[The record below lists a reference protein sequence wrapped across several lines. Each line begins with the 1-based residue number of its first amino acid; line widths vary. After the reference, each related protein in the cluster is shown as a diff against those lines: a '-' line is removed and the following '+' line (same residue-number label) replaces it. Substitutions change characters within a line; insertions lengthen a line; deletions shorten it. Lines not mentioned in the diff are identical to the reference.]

1 MFAHAEK
8 AMRLHNKLKEL
19 SDKIAKFN
27 YSCKTEKVGI
37 RLVAQVNPKP
47 TSWVGQSKEILS
59 QTITFGAHFSGTENY
74 GRISSVQI
82 RVNNKEI

>member
-37 RLVAQVNPKP
+37 RLVLVAQVNPKP
-47 TSWVGQSKEILS
+47 TS
-59 QTITFGAHFSGTENY
+59 
-74 GRISSVQI
+74 
-82 RVNNKEI
+82 